1 MKGRLLQ
8 SVGALILAAV
18 TGLAFAAPESKGQTA
33 NIPAIAMFLLFV
45 GITLGITY
53 WAAKR
58 TKTASDYYAAGGG
71 ITGTQ
76 NGFAIAGDLLSA
88 ATLLGISSLI
98 YAKGYDGFLYC
109 LCLIV
114 AFPMILFIMAERLRN
129 LGRYTFADVTS
140 FRLSQRPV
148 RTTAAISS
156 LTVVIFYL
164 IAQMVGAGQ
173 VIKLLFG
180 IEYWIAVVAVGVL
193 MVIYVTFGGMLAT
206 TWVQIVKAVLLIL
219 GGTVVALLAFSKFG
233 FSFETLASK
242 AVAVHKDGIK
252 ILAPGVM
259 FADPVSAVS
268 LALGMVFG
276 TAGLPHILMRFFT
289 VPNAVESRKSAF
301 VATGLMGFFF
311 LMIGLIGLSAVV
323 LVGTDPQYFEGGT
336 IGGKLLGGGNMPSMH
351 LAHAVGGNL
360 LLGFMAAVAFATI
373 LAVVSGLALAGAS
386 AISHDIYANAIKKGT
401 ATEQEEIRVSK
412 TASLGLGIL
421 AVVLGIM
428 FEKHNLA
435 FLSGLTLGIAASAN
449 FPVLIL
455 SMYWKGLTTRGAVL
469 GGLAGLIS
477 ALALVVCSKAVW
489 VTVLGNPAPLFPY
502 EQPAL
507 FSMPLAFFIAWLASV
522 LDTSES
528 AARERAA
535 FAEQDVLAETGYH
548 RKAGQPVAQH

>member
-1 MKGRLLQ
+1 MNGLTAKLTMSLGLLTW
-8 SVGALILAAV
+8 
-18 TGLAFAAPESKGQTA
+18 TGLALAASDKQGQTA

-45 GITLGITY
+45 SITLGITY

-98 YAKGYDGFLYC
+98 FAKGYDGFLYC

-148 RTTAAISS
+148 RTTAAICS

-180 IEYWIAVVAVGVL
+180 VEYWIAVVAVGVL

-206 TWVQIVKAVLLIL
+206 TWVQIVKAVLLVA
-219 GGTVVALLAFSKFG
+219 GGTLMALLAFSKFG
-233 FSFETLASK
+233 FSFETMASK
-242 AVAVHKDGIK
+242 AAAVHKDGIK

-323 LVGTDPQYFEGGT
+323 LVGTDPQYFEGGI
-336 IGGKLLGGGNMPSMH
+336 IGGKLLGGGNMPAMH

-401 ATEQEEIRVSK
+401 ATEADEIKVSK
-412 TASLGLGIL
+412 IASLGLGVL

-455 SMYWKGLTTRGAVL
+455 SMYWRGLTTRGAVL
-469 GGLAGLIS
+469 GAMAGLIS
-477 ALALVVCSKAVW
+477 ALLLVVCSKAVW
-489 VTVLGNPAPLFPY
+489 VTVLGNPTALFPY

-507 FSMPLAFFIAWLASV
+507 FSMPLAFLAAWLGSV

-528 AARERAA
+528 AAREKAA
-535 FAEQDVLAETGYH
+535 FAEQDVLAETGFY
-548 RKAGQPVAQH
+548 KKQTSPAS

>member
-1 MKGRLLQ
+1 MSGLTPKSITSLGLLTW
-8 SVGALILAAV
+8 
-18 TGLAFAAPESKGQTA
+18 TGLALAAPGSQAQTA

-45 GITLGITY
+45 SITLAITY

-58 TKTASDYYAAGGG
+58 TRTASDYYAAGGG

-98 YAKGYDGFLYC
+98 FAKGYDGFLYC

-148 RTTAAISS
+148 RTTAAICS

-180 IEYWIAVVAVGVL
+180 VEYWIAVVAVGVL

-206 TWVQIVKAVLLIL
+206 TWVQIVKAVLLVS
-219 GGTVVALLAFSKFG
+219 GGTLMALLAFSKFG

-242 AVAVHKDGIK
+242 AAAVHKDGIK

-259 FADPVSAVS
+259 FSDPISAVS

-323 LVGTDPQYFEGGT
+323 LVGTDPQYFEGG
-336 IGGKLLGGGNMPSMH
+336 IVGGKLLGGGNMPAMH

-386 AISHDIYANAIKKGT
+386 AISHDIYANAIKRGT
-401 ATEQEEIRVSK
+401 ATEAEEIKVSK
-412 TASLGLGIL
+412 IASLGLGVL
-421 AVVLGIM
+421 AVILGIM

-455 SMYWKGLTTRGAVL
+455 SMYWQGLTTRGAVL
-469 GGLAGLIS
+469 GAMVGLIS
-477 ALALVVCSKAVW
+477 ALTLVVCSKAVW
-489 VTVLGNPAPLFPY
+489 VTVLGNPTALFPY

-507 FSMPLAFFIAWLASV
+507 FSMPLAFLAAWLGSV
-522 LDTSES
+522 LDTSET
-528 AARERAA
+528 AAREKAA
-535 FAEQDVLAETGYH
+535 FAEQDVLAETGFY
-548 RKAGQPVAQH
+548 KSSAASA

>member
-1 MKGRLLQ
+1 MSGLTPKSITSLGLLTW
-8 SVGALILAAV
+8 
-18 TGLAFAAPESKGQTA
+18 TGLALATPGSQAQTA

-45 GITLGITY
+45 SITLAITY

-58 TKTASDYYAAGGG
+58 TRTASDYYAAGGG

-98 YAKGYDGFLYC
+98 FAKGYDGFLYC

-148 RTTAAISS
+148 RTTAAICS

-180 IEYWIAVVAVGVL
+180 VEYWIAVVAVGVL

-206 TWVQIVKAVLLIL
+206 TWVQIVKAVLLVS
-219 GGTVVALLAFSKFG
+219 GGTLMALLAFSKFG
-233 FSFETLASK
+233 FSFETMASK
-242 AVAVHKDGIK
+242 AAAVHKDGIK

-259 FADPVSAVS
+259 FSDPISAVS

-323 LVGTDPQYFEGGT
+323 LVGTDPQYFEGG
-336 IGGKLLGGGNMPSMH
+336 IVGGKLLGGGNMPAMH

-386 AISHDIYANAIKKGT
+386 AISHDIYANAIKRGT
-401 ATEQEEIRVSK
+401 ATEAKEIKVSK
-412 TASLGLGIL
+412 IASLGLGVL
-421 AVVLGIM
+421 AVILGIM

-455 SMYWKGLTTRGAVL
+455 SMYWQGLTTRGAVL
-469 GGLAGLIS
+469 GAMVGLIS
-477 ALALVVCSKAVW
+477 ALTLVVCSKAVW
-489 VTVLGNPAPLFPY
+489 VTVLGNPTALFPY

-507 FSMPLAFFIAWLASV
+507 FSMPLAFLAAWLGSV
-522 LDTSES
+522 LDTSET
-528 AARERAA
+528 AAREKAA
-535 FAEQDVLAETGYH
+535 FAEQDVLAETGFY
-548 RKAGQPVAQH
+548 KKQQASPTA

>member
-1 MKGRLLQ
+1 MSGLTPKSITSLGLLTW
-8 SVGALILAAV
+8 
-18 TGLAFAAPESKGQTA
+18 TGLALATPGSQAQTA

-45 GITLGITY
+45 SITLAITY

-58 TKTASDYYAAGGG
+58 TRTASDYYAAGGG

-98 YAKGYDGFLYC
+98 FAKGYDGFLYC

-148 RTTAAISS
+148 RTTAAICS

-180 IEYWIAVVAVGVL
+180 VEYWIAVVAVGVL

-206 TWVQIVKAVLLIL
+206 TWVQIVKAVLLVS
-219 GGTVVALLAFSKFG
+219 GGTLMALLAFSKFG

-242 AVAVHKDGIK
+242 AAAVHKDGIK

-259 FADPVSAVS
+259 FSDPISAVS

-323 LVGTDPQYFEGGT
+323 LVGTDPQYFEGG
-336 IGGKLLGGGNMPSMH
+336 IVGGKLLGGGNMPAMH

-386 AISHDIYANAIKKGT
+386 AISHDIYANAIKRGT
-401 ATEQEEIRVSK
+401 ATEAKEIKVSK
-412 TASLGLGIL
+412 IASLGLGVL
-421 AVVLGIM
+421 AVILGIM

-455 SMYWKGLTTRGAVL
+455 SMYWQGLTTRGAVL
-469 GGLAGLIS
+469 GAMVGLIS
-477 ALALVVCSKAVW
+477 ALTLVVCSKAVW
-489 VTVLGNPAPLFPY
+489 VTVLGNPTALFPY

-507 FSMPLAFFIAWLASV
+507 FSMPLAFLAAWLGSV
-522 LDTSES
+522 LDTSET
-528 AARERAA
+528 AAREKAA
-535 FAEQDVLAETGYH
+535 FAEQDVLAETGFY
-548 RKAGQPVAQH
+548 KKQQASPTA